1 MHEDT
6 GELLRS
12 SKEGSPPVVWESLE
26 GYARLKI
33 QEFLQALLEE
43 EVTELLGR
51 TKSQR
56 RDPVDAPE
64 GYRNGHGKPRQLA
77 TSIGTVTVQRP
88 RVRGVE
94 ERFVSRVLP
103 LFTRRTKEVG
113 ELLPRL
119 YLHGLSQG
127 DFEGAMRGLL
137 GEAAPLSASSIARL
151 KEKWQ
156 AEYAAWK
163 ERSLSGTEVVYL
175 WVDGIY
181 VKAGLESEKA
191 ALLVVIGA
199 LRDGTKV
206 VLAVESGYR
215 ESVES
220 WSAILRGL
228 KARGMN
234 GPSLVVGDGHLGI
247 WGALSNVFPSAKEQ
261 RCWNHRIVN
270 LLDKV
275 SKKEQ
280 PTAASLL
287 KAIPYAETREEA
299 EAGKR
304 QFQSWCKSKGFEA
317 AALLIEKDW
326 ERMTTF
332 YSFPK
337 EHWKHLR
344 TTNVVESPFA
354 SVRLRTT
361 AAKRFKKVAN
371 ATAMIWKLLLVAEQM
386 FRKLDASHLLGE
398 VAEGATYVNG
408 VRVRHPDKLAA

>member
-12 SKEGSPPVVWESLE
+12 SKEGSSPVVWESLE

-43 EVTELLGR
+43 EVTDLLGR
-51 TKSQR
+51 AKSQR

-103 LFTRRTKEVG
+103 LFKRRTKEVG

-299 EAGKR
+299 EARKR

-361 AAKRFKKVAN
+361 AAKRFKKVGN
-371 ATAMIWKLLLVAEQM
+371 ATAMIWKLLLVAEQT
-386 FRKLDASHLLGE
+386 FRKLDAPHLL
-398 VAEGATYVNG
+398 EGV
-408 VRVRHPDKLAA
+408 